1 MRHTASTGNK
11 QSHSMHARPHYTLQ
25 RSFVVPLVVISRN
38 GSAYR
43 RHSHLLSEEI
53 RRTSFFGKRAPIWSI
68 ILAVIVTAGAFGAAT
83 VAIPQLSDALQSQR
97 DFTLSSTPPALT
109 INQGSTAKTTVT
121 VASLNGFDMAT
132 GLTTAVSL
140 AGNGWILA
148 RLANNILTPSSGAK
162 TDTILSVTA
171 LQDTPIGGYQVTI
184 SSSGG
189 TKSHS
194 ITVAVTVAAADF
206 TITPQPSSIRVSQ
219 NSYNTTTLILASQ
232 GGFSGNVSLSVTAPL
247 ASMGVA
253 GGPSPV
259 YLAMGGAATSTL
271 AVQASQLTPIG
282 TYSITITG
290 TAGALTHS
298 TNIQVVVTN
307 SSIVST
313 GREALSLENSSFNSN
328 TNATLYIRNTG
339 TATITMA
346 TYYVKDASGNTYE
359 NLAWSGP
366 VISANQV
373 GATVILIGSSC
384 SNCTLVGSPYT
395 FMAGYS
401 YTITIVT
408 SRNNQFTFT
417 IVR

>member
-1 MRHTASTGNK
+1 MA
-11 QSHSMHARPHYTLQ
+11 L
-25 RSFVVPLVVISRN
+25 
-38 GSAYR
+38 
-43 RHSHLLSEEI
+43 
-53 RRTSFFGKRAPIWSI
+53 
-68 ILAVIVTAGAFGAAT
+68 
-83 VAIPQLSDALQSQR
+83 PQLSDALQSQR
-97 DFTLSSTPPALT
+97 DFTLSSSPPALT
-109 INQGSTAKTTVT
+109 INQGSTATTTVT

-132 GLTTAVSL
+132 GLTTTVSL
-140 AGNGWILA
+140 SGNGWILA
-148 RLANNILTPSSGAK
+148 RLASNILTPSSGAK
-162 TDTILSVTA
+162 IDTTLSVTA
-171 LQDTPIGGYQVTI
+171 LQGAPIGAYQVTI

-194 ITVAVTVAAADF
+194 LTVSVTVTPADF
-206 TITPQPSSIRVSQ
+206 TITPQPSSIRVGQ

-259 YLAMGGAATSTL
+259 YLAIGGAATSTL
-271 AVQASQLTPIG
+271 AVQASLLTPIG
-282 TYSITITG
+282 AYSVTITG
-290 TAGALTHS
+290 TAGALIHS
-298 TNIQVVVTN
+298 TNVQVIVTN

-313 GREALSLENSSFNSN
+313 GKEALNLESYAFSSS
-328 TNATLYIRNTG
+328 TNATLNIRNSG
-339 TATITMA
+339 TVTVTMA
-346 TYYVKDASGNTYE
+346 SYYVKDASGNTYG

>member
-1 MRHTASTGNK
+1 M
-11 QSHSMHARPHYTLQ
+11 
-25 RSFVVPLVVISRN
+25 SFL
-38 GSAYR
+38 
-43 RHSHLLSEEI
+43 
-53 RRTSFFGKRAPIWSI
+53 GKRAPFWSI

-83 VAIPQLSDALQSQR
+83 MALPQLSDALQSQR
-97 DFTLSSTPPALT
+97 DFTLSSSPAALA
-109 INQGSTAKTTVT
+109 INQGSTATATVT

-132 GLTTAVSL
+132 GLTTTVSL
-140 AGNGWILA
+140 GGNGWILA

-162 TDTILSVTA
+162 TDTTLSVTA
-171 LQDTPIGGYQVTI
+171 LQGTPIGAYDVTV

-194 ITVAVTVAAADF
+194 ITVSVTVAAADF
-206 TITPQPSSIRVSQ
+206 TITPQPSSITVGQ

-259 YLAMGGAATSTL
+259 YLAIGGAATSTL
-271 AVQASQLTPIG
+271 AVQASPLTPMG
-282 TYSITITG
+282 AYSITITG
-290 TAGALTHS
+290 TAGALTHTTS
-298 TNIQVVVTN
+298 IQVIVTN

-313 GREALSLENSSFNSN
+313 GREALNLDSYAFSSN
-328 TNATLYIRNTG
+328 TNATIYIRNTG
-339 TATITMA
+339 TATVTM
-346 TYYVKDASGNTYE
+346 TSYYVKDASGDTYE
-359 NLAWSGP
+359 NLAWNGP
-366 VISANQV
+366 AIAVNQV
-373 GATVILIGSSC
+373 GATIILIGSSC

-395 FMAGYS
+395 FMPGNS

-408 SRNNQFTFT
+408 TRNNQFTFT

>member
-1 MRHTASTGNK
+1 MA
-11 QSHSMHARPHYTLQ
+11 L
-25 RSFVVPLVVISRN
+25 
-38 GSAYR
+38 
-43 RHSHLLSEEI
+43 
-53 RRTSFFGKRAPIWSI
+53 
-68 ILAVIVTAGAFGAAT
+68 
-83 VAIPQLSDALQSQR
+83 PQLSDALQSQR
-97 DFTLSSTPPALT
+97 DFTLSSSPPALT
-109 INQGSTAKTTVT
+109 INQGSTATATVT
-121 VASLNGFDMAT
+121 VASLYGFDMAT
-132 GLTTAVSL
+132 GLTTTVSL
-140 AGNGWILA
+140 SGNGWILA
-148 RLANNILTPSSGAK
+148 RLASNILTPSSGAK
-162 TDTILSVTA
+162 IDTTLSVTV
-171 LQDTPIGGYQVTI
+171 LQGAPIGAYQVTI

-194 ITVAVTVAAADF
+194 LTVSVTVTPADF
-206 TITPQPSSIRVSQ
+206 TITPQPSSIRVGQ

-259 YLAMGGAATSTL
+259 YLAIGGAATSTL
-271 AVQASQLTPIG
+271 AVQASPLTPIG
-282 TYSITITG
+282 TYSVTITG

-298 TNIQVVVTN
+298 TNIQIIVTN

-313 GREALSLENSSFNSN
+313 CCGIEALNLESYAFTSS
-328 TNATLYIRNTG
+328 TNATLSIRNTG
-339 TATITMA
+339 TATVTMA
-346 TYYVKDASGNTYE
+346 SYYVKDASGNTYE

-366 VISANQV
+366 MISSNQV

-384 SNCTLVGSPYT
+384 SNCTLVGTPYT
-395 FMAGYS
+395 FAAGYS

>member
-1 MRHTASTGNK
+1 
-11 QSHSMHARPHYTLQ
+11 
-25 RSFVVPLVVISRN
+25 
-38 GSAYR
+38 
-43 RHSHLLSEEI
+43 
-53 RRTSFFGKRAPIWSI
+53 
-68 ILAVIVTAGAFGAAT
+68 
-83 VAIPQLSDALQSQR
+83 
-97 DFTLSSTPPALT
+97 
-109 INQGSTAKTTVT
+109 
-121 VASLNGFDMAT
+121 MAT
-132 GLTTAVSL
+132 GLTTTLSQT
-140 AGNGWILA
+140 GNGWILA
-148 RLANNILTPSSGAK
+148 RLANNILTPLSGAK
-162 TDTILSVTA
+162 TDTTLSVTA
-171 LQDTPIGGYQVTI
+171 LQGTPTGTYQVTI

-194 ITVAVTVAAADF
+194 ITVSVTVSPADF
-206 TITPQPSSIRVSQ
+206 TITPQPSSITVGQ
-219 NSYNTTTLILASQ
+219 NSYNTTTLILASL

-259 YLAMGGAATSTL
+259 YLAAGGAATSTL
-271 AVQASQLTPIG
+271 AVQASPLTPLG

-290 TAGALTHS
+290 ASGALTHS

-313 GREALSLENSSFNSN
+313 GKESLNIESYAFISN
-328 TNATLYIRNTG
+328 TNVTLYIRNTG
-339 TATITMA
+339 TATTTMA
-346 TYYVKDASGNTYE
+346 AYYVKDSSGNTYE

-366 VISANQV
+366 VISVNQV

-384 SNCTLVGSPYT
+384 PNCTLVGTPFT

-408 SRNNQFTFT
+408 SRNNQFLFT

>member
-1 MRHTASTGNK
+1 MA
-11 QSHSMHARPHYTLQ
+11 
-25 RSFVVPLVVISRN
+25 
-38 GSAYR
+38 
-43 RHSHLLSEEI
+43 
-53 RRTSFFGKRAPIWSI
+53 APK
-68 ILAVIVTAGAFGAAT
+68 A
-83 VAIPQLSDALQSQR
+83 
-97 DFTLSSTPPALT
+97 PA
-109 INQGSTAKTTVT
+109 
-121 VASLNGFDMAT
+121 
-132 GLTTAVSL
+132 
-140 AGNGWILA
+140 
-148 RLANNILTPSSGAK
+148 
-162 TDTILSVTA
+162 
-171 LQDTPIGGYQVTI
+171 VTI
-184 SSSGG
+184 TARIMDQMGALLPRKDVLLISSGG

-206 TITPQPSSIRVSQ
+206 TITPQPYSIRVSQ

-232 GGFSGNVSLSVTAPL
+232 GGFSGNVSLTATAPL

-259 YLAMGGAATSTL
+259 YLAIGGAGTSTL

-290 TAGALTHS
+290 RAGALTHS

>member
-1 MRHTASTGNK
+1 
-11 QSHSMHARPHYTLQ
+11 
-25 RSFVVPLVVISRN
+25 VVPLAVIPRN
-38 GSAYR
+38 GSAYH
-43 RHSHLLSEEI
+43 RHSHFFSEEI
-53 RRTSFFGKRAPIWSI
+53 RRTSFLGKKAPFWSI

-83 VAIPQLSDALQSQR
+83 MALPQLSDTLQSQR
-97 DFTLSSTPPALT
+97 DFTLSSAPPALT
-109 INQGSTAKTTVT
+109 INQGSTATATVT

-132 GLTTAVSL
+132 GLTTTVSQ

-162 TDTILSVTA
+162 IDTTLSVTA
-171 LQDTPIGGYQVTI
+171 LQGAPIGACQVTI
-184 SSSGG
+184 PSSGG

-194 ITVAVTVAAADF
+194 LTVSVTVTPADF
-206 TITPQPSSIRVSQ
+206 TITPQPSSIRVGQ

-259 YLAMGGAATSTL
+259 YLAIGGAATSTL
-271 AVQASQLTPIG
+271 AVQASLLTPIG
-282 TYSITITG
+282 AYSVTITG
-290 TAGALTHS
+290 TAGALIHS
-298 TNIQVVVTN
+298 TNVQVIVTN

-313 GREALSLENSSFNSN
+313 GKEALNLESYAFSSS
-328 TNATLYIRNTG
+328 TNATLSIRNSG
-339 TATITMA
+339 TVTVTMA
-346 TYYVKDASGNTYE
+346 SYYVKDTSGNTYE